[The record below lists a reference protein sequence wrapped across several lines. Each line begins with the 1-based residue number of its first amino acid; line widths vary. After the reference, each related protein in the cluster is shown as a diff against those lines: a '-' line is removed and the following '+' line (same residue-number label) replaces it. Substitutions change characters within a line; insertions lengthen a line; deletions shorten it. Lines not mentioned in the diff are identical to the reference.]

1 MKLVN
6 VTDFKTKAAEILQL
20 VEQEDVIVTYR
31 GKPKAVLKQ
40 LTEDDLEDYIL
51 VHHPE
56 FIAQREAA
64 RADETAG
71 RIVDIDT
78 LIKEV
83 EDAKI

>member
-6 VTDFKTKAAEILQL
+6 VTSLKTKVSEILQL
-20 VEQEDVIVTYR
+20 VEQEDVIITYH

-40 LTEDDLEDYIL
+40 LTEEDLEDYIL

-64 RADETAG
+64 RADEEAG
-71 RIVDIDT
+71 RVIDIET
-78 LIKEV
+78 L
-83 EDAKI
+83 

>member
-6 VTDFKTKAAEILQL
+6 VTSLKTNIAAILQL
-20 VEQEDVIVTYR
+20 VEKEDVIITYH

-40 LTEDDLEDYIL
+40 LTEADLEDYIL

-64 RADETAG
+64 RADEAAG
-71 RIVDIDT
+71 RVVDIDT

-83 EDAKI
+83 EDAKV